1 MQTQLRQYNYNELN
15 AMWSAIGDFL
25 KIAKDNNVYI
35 YGRYSYLCE
44 LPHTTESYILKRNDC
59 ILFENSDFFFDQIV
73 GVHCYQLLD
82 MQGRAIQNPLRVLTD
97 SDNSDPFNP
106 RKALYMSVTVRN
118 YRGPEVPQ
126 DFENEQYTHEYY
138 FMKTPYGIFIGDRGF
153 GSPQNMQLISL
164 TKTKDMNNE
173 EMTDL
178 IRSTYDEDFSED
190 EDDND
195 ISISMNRSNDNSHVP
210 MM

>member
-1 MQTQLRQYNYNELN
+1 MQAQLRQYNYNEIN
-15 AMWSAIGDFL
+15 TMWNAIGDFL
-25 KIAKDNNVYI
+25 RIAKDNNVYI

-44 LPHTTESYILKRNDC
+44 LPQTTELYILKRNDC
-59 ILFENSDFFFDQIV
+59 ILFENSNFYFDQIV
-73 GVHCYQLLD
+73 GVHCYQMLD
-82 MQGRAIQNPLRVLTD
+82 MQGRVIQNPLRIITE
-97 SDNSDPFNP
+97 SDNMDPFVP

-118 YRGPEVPQ
+118 YRGPEVPE

-138 FMKTPYGIFIGDRGF
+138 FMKTSYGIFVSNNGF

-164 TKTKDMNNE
+164 TKTKDMNDE
-173 EMTDL
+173 EMIDL
-178 IRSTYDEDFSED
+178 IRSTYDEDFS

-195 ISISMNRSNDNSHVP
+195 ISISMNRSNDDNSHIP

>member
-15 AMWSAIGDFL
+15 AMWRAIGDFL
-25 KIAKDNNVYI
+25 RIAKDNNVYI

-44 LPHTTESYILKRNDC
+44 LPQTTELYVLKRNDC
-59 ILFENSDFFFDQIV
+59 ILFENSKFYFDQII

-82 MQGRAIQNPLRVLTD
+82 MHGSVVQNPLRVLTD

-106 RKALYMSVTVRN
+106 RKALFMSVTVRN
-118 YRGPEVPQ
+118 YTGPEVPE

-138 FMKTPYGIFIGDRGF
+138 FMKTSYGIFVSSRGF
-153 GSPQNMQLISL
+153 SSPQSMQLITL
-164 TKTKDMNNE
+164 TKTRDMDNE

-178 IRSTYDEDFSED
+178 IRSTYDDEFSED
-190 EDDND
+190 GDD

-210 MM
+210 LN

>member
-1 MQTQLRQYNYNELN
+1 MQTQLRQYNYTEINT
-15 AMWSAIGDFL
+15 MWNAIGDFL
-25 KIAKDNNVYI
+25 RIAKDNNVYI

-44 LPHTTESYILKRNDC
+44 LPQTTELYILKRNDC
-59 ILFENSDFFFDQIV
+59 ILFENSNFYFDQIV
-73 GVHCYQLLD
+73 GVHCYQMLD
-82 MQGRAIQNPLRVLTD
+82 MHGRVIQNPLRIITE
-97 SDNSDPFNP
+97 SDNMNPFVP

-118 YRGPEVPQ
+118 YRGPEVPE

-138 FMKTPYGIFIGDRGF
+138 FMKTTYGIFVSSNGF

-164 TKTKDMNNE
+164 TKTRDMNDE

-190 EDDND
+190 DND
-195 ISISMNRSNDNSHVP
+195 ISISMNRSNDDNSHIP